1 MTFNLLEAFFL
12 VGDNG
17 QSRTR
22 TSESSLFESC
32 ETILKPKLS
41 YPTNNESL
49 VNIEEAEKY
58 GENNFDFQLNCEIT
72 EKRGLF
78 YWIF

>member
-1 MTFNLLEAFFL
+1 MKFSLLRAFFL

-32 ETILKPKLS
+32 EAILKPKLS
-41 YPTNNESL
+41 YPTNKKSL
-49 VNIEEAEKY
+49 VSILEVEK
-58 GENNFDFQLNCEIT
+58 L
-72 EKRGLF
+72 
-78 YWIF
+78 

>member
-1 MTFNLLEAFFL
+1 MKFNLLWAFFL

-41 YPTNNESL
+41 YPTNKESL
-49 VNIEEAEKY
+49 VSIWEVEKV
-58 GENNFDFQLNCEIT
+58 
-72 EKRGLF
+72 
-78 YWIF
+78 

>member
-1 MTFNLLEAFFL
+1 MNFNLLGAFFL

-32 ETILKPKLS
+32 EAILKPKLS
-41 YPTNNESL
+41 YPTNNDSL
-49 VNIEEAEKY
+49 VGIWEVEKV
-58 GENNFDFQLNCEIT
+58 
-72 EKRGLF
+72 
-78 YWIF
+78 